1 MRSTRTSRTC
11 TLTASVRVSAMPTHT
26 RSCSCLPCNAVDVQQ
41 VLGGQVGRLAEW
53 RRRMPN
59 RISSASALTSPSL
72 AMLSHGGERA
82 FWRLKLVGDDFGRF
96 NAEPSVL
103 SATCFPLMIREITDK
118 QMQSW
123 LDELCKAGITRL
135 YTVGGTRYG
144 YFLNWHKFQQPRA
157 LKSKFPEPPASDS
170 ACDHL
175 QADVSEKNTPRSDSN
190 TNTNTNTDTNTNSER
205 KSDGEPFDTFYAAY
219 PKKEDPRE
227 ARKVWTKLN
236 PSPELVASIMADF
249 PARYAGIE
257 RQYVPQPAKYLRRK
271 LWEGELPS
279 NVVALAAPRLSRGI
293 GDLRALNEKWS
304 REDGE
309 ARDAAPGDQVEVQLD
324 QAASR

>member
-1 MRSTRTSRTC
+1 MYTS
-11 TLTASVRVSAMPTHT
+11 TASVMPTQT
-26 RSCSCLPCNAVDVQQ
+26 RECSCSAVDVQ

-103 SATCFPLMIREITDK
+103 TATCFPLMIREITDK

-123 LDELCKAGITRL
+123 LDELCRAGITRL

-175 QADVSEKNTPRSDSN
+175 QADVSEKNTPRSASN
-190 TNTNTNTDTNTNSER
+190 TNTNTNSNTDTNTNSEG
-205 KSDGEPFDTFYAAY
+205 KSDGESFDAFYAAY
-219 PKKEDPRE
+219 SKKEDPRE

-257 RQYVPQPAKYLRRK
+257 RQYVPQPAKYLRHK

-279 NVVALAAPRLSRGI
+279 NVVALAATRPRLSPGMENISKI
-293 GDLRALNEKWS
+293 GAKWS
-304 REDGE
+304 REDE
-309 ARDAAPGDQVEVQLD
+309 TRRDAAPGDQVEVQLD